1 MQLAK
6 QQTLNLAKAAQ
17 LITLHFGTNWGM
29 IEKSGFLG
37 MGKSKQDVDL
47 DASAIMLNDMGATV
61 GTPVYFGNLRSVGI
75 NHSGDDLT
83 GDAEADNSDNEII
96 TVDLSKIPANVES
109 VIFTLNS
116 FSGQKFD
123 DIPYAAIR
131 VYEGQP
137 NRPTE
142 VKATFNLAN
151 DASFKGATSI
161 VVGKLYRSN
170 NGWDFKAI
178 GDASGHT
185 RLNGLIQEAKKYA

>member
-6 QQTLNLAKAAQ
+6 QQTLNLAKSSQ

-29 IEKSGFLG
+29 IESGGFLG
-37 MGKSKQDVDL
+37 IGKSKQSVDL
-47 DASAIMLNDMGATV
+47 DASAIMLDANGNII
-61 GTPVYFGNLRSVGI
+61 GTPVYFGNLRAPGI

-83 GDAEADNSDNEII
+83 GDAEADDSDNEII
-96 TVDLSKIPANVES
+96 TVDLSAIPQTVSS

-123 DIPYAAIR
+123 DIPYASIR

-137 NRPTE
+137 NQPTNI
-142 VKATFNLAN
+142 KATFNLAN
-151 DASFKGATSI
+151 DDSFKGSKSL
-161 VVGKLYRSN
+161 VVGKLFRSN

-185 RLNGLIQEAKKYA
+185 RLDGLMAEAQKYA